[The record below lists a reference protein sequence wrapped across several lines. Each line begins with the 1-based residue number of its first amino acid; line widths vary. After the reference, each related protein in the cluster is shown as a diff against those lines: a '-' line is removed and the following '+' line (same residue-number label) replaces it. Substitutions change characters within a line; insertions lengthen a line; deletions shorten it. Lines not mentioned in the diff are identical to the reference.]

1 MSALLLFYRK
11 LTLKIAETFAPKKEP
26 VDAVKLWLEE
36 HGITEDRISIS
47 KSLSW
52 VRFESTV
59 GEAEKLLQTKYKV
72 SAATLSRSN
81 ILKLD
86 RFMNT
91 QKPRNHTLLVMSTAF
106 QLILRNTSTL
116 SLQLLVSTHF
126 SPRQRVTPPSGAEVD
141 STKPRTGVVAGP
153 PRPFPND
160 GP

>member
-72 SAATLSRSN
+72 YEHSETKKPHITCDEYSLPAHITEHVDFVSPTIGFDAFLTQTKSDPTFWRRGRLDQASHRRCCWASKTLP
-81 ILKLD
+81 K
-86 RFMNT
+86 
-91 QKPRNHTLLVMSTAF
+91 
-106 QLILRNTSTL
+106 
-116 SLQLLVSTHF
+116 
-126 SPRQRVTPPSGAEVD
+126 
-141 STKPRTGVVAGP
+141 
-153 PRPFPND
+153 
-160 GP
+160 